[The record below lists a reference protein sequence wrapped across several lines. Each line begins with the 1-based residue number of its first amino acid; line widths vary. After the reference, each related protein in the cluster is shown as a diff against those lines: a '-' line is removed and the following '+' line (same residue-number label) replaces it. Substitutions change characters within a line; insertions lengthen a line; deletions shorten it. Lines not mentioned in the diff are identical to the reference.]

1 VDEYLSQREAANRL
15 GITPRQVR
23 NLLDKGVLASGTVA
37 GRRLAFRDSVDA
49 LSRAGRQAGR
59 PWAPNTIWAVALLL
73 DGSGY
78 EVGGAGDPDPYRVRR
93 YAAGL
98 SLRQW
103 QWRARHRAMRVRV
116 AADDDLVAF
125 LHDRGPVAQGGLRGT
140 PSSQHLY
147 VSTRLLDLARRW
159 RHVEEHPQGGLVL
172 HAIRAFPSGSA
183 GGVVPAPVGLLDL
196 LDSGELARDEAESR
210 WRAFPGVHPDET
222 RGLSDA

>member
-1 VDEYLSQREAANRL
+1 VHEYLSQREAADKL

-59 PWAPNTIWAVALLL
+59 PWALNTVWAVARVL
-73 DGSGY
+73 DGSGC
-78 EVGGAGDPDPYRVRR
+78 EGGGVGDPDPYRVRR
-93 YAAGL
+93 YAADL
-98 SLRQW
+98 SLSQW
-103 QWRARHRAMRVRV
+103 QWRARQRAMRVRV

-125 LHDRGPVAQGGLRGT
+125 LYDRGPLAQGGLVGT

-147 VSTRLLDLARRW
+147 VTTALLDLARRW

-172 HAIRAFPSGSA
+172 HVIGAFPSESA

-196 LDSGELARDEAESR
+196 LDGGEVAGDEAESR
-210 WRAFPGVHPDET
+210 WRAFSGVG
-222 RGLSDA
+222 R